1 MISEFRNY
9 LKITNLDLD
18 HNDYNNFIFVSLYYI
33 KSLNKVKSISN
44 EHLSEGEFYVELE
57 DNMFIGG
64 VHVICDDIYTILIE
78 KDKPSHKHMHIQYYE
93 NVETVGSKERKKE
106 IIYDD
111 RAII

>member
-44 EHLSEGEFYVELE
+44 EHLSEG
-57 DNMFIGG
+57 
-64 VHVICDDIYTILIE
+64 LI
-78 KDKPSHKHMHIQYYE
+78 
-93 NVETVGSKERKKE
+93 
-106 IIYDD
+106 
-111 RAII
+111 